1 MVAAAVEGTC
11 APHHGPQPL
20 HLH

>member
-11 APHHGPQPL
+11 APHNGLQPL

>member
-11 APHHGPQPL
+11 APQHGPQPL